1 MEVNVKG
8 HQSPHLGDVS
18 SNSFRQRLAQGLY
31 EGDTRIRIFYLS
43 SADVARYVINS
54 LHQMSGY
61 TWRVVH
67 VAPLEHPFSEDEVMY
82 LSVPAFFRVELERT
96 G

>member
-1 MEVNVKG
+1 MDQKRKHNAR
-8 HQSPHLGDVS
+8 VS

-31 EGDTRIRIFYLS
+31 EGDMGIRIFYLS
-43 SADVARYVINS
+43 SADVSRYVINS
-54 LHQMSGY
+54 LHQISGY

-82 LSVPAFFRVELERT
+82 LSVPVFFRVELERV

>member
-1 MEVNVKG
+1 M
-8 HQSPHLGDVS
+8 STRYCYPTS
-18 SNSFRQRLAQGLY
+18 S
-31 EGDTRIRIFYLS
+31 
-43 SADVARYVINS
+43 DVAKYTLNS
-54 LHQMSGY
+54 LHQREGH

-82 LSVPAFFRVELERT
+82 LSVPAFFRVELERV

>member
-1 MEVNVKG
+1 M
-8 HQSPHLGDVS
+8 
-18 SNSFRQRLAQGLY
+18 
-31 EGDTRIRIFYLS
+31 RIRVFCLS
-43 SADVARYVINS
+43 SADVARYVVHS
-54 LHQMSGY
+54 LHQMNGS

-82 LSVPAFFRVELERT
+82 LSVPVFFRVEFERV